1 MGTERRRKTVMGDRK
16 EHVPEKPEVTF
27 TIKRAVEA
35 DVPEINAIMQEA
47 ASDQTHPDWFVSSD
61 INYIRRNLSECG
73 ITAIARTAEGE
84 AAGFFI
90 IELPEGG
97 VDELAD
103 FLGFTEEQ
111 KKHTGIMDTAV
122 VTRRFRGY
130 GLQGRM
136 LAFCEDELKDR
147 ELWYYL
153 TTIHP
158 DNKYSLANMQ
168 GGAGT
173 VHRKNTELCDFF
185 HKSGLFYSLE

>member
-1 MGTERRRKTVMGDRK
+1 MSD
-16 EHVPEKPEVTF
+16 
-27 TIKRAVEA
+27 I
-35 DVPEINAIMQEA
+35 DAIMQEA

-111 KKHTGIMDTAV
+111 KQHTAIMDTAV

-130 GLQGRM
+130 GLQG
-136 LAFCEDELKDR
+136 
-147 ELWYYL
+147 
-153 TTIHP
+153 
-158 DNKYSLANMQ
+158 
-168 GGAGT
+168 GAGI

-185 HKSGLFYSLE
+185 TNRVYFILWNKEKLSMTMTES

>member
-1 MGTERRRKTVMGDRK
+1 M
-16 EHVPEKPEVTF
+16 
-27 TIKRAVEA
+27 
-35 DVPEINAIMQEA
+35 
-47 ASDQTHPDWFVSSD
+47 
-61 INYIRRNLSECG
+61 
-73 ITAIARTAEGE
+73 
-84 AAGFFI
+84 
-90 IELPEGG
+90 
-97 VDELAD
+97 DELAD

-111 KKHTGIMDTAV
+111 KLHTGIMDTAV

-168 GGAGT
+168 GGGFEIAKRVVCYGGKDRYIL
-173 VHRKNTELCDFF
+173 VKDRRKKE
-185 HKSGLFYSLE
+185 

>member
-1 MGTERRRKTVMGDRK
+1 
-16 EHVPEKPEVTF
+16 
-27 TIKRAVEA
+27 
-35 DVPEINAIMQEA
+35 
-47 ASDQTHPDWFVSSD
+47 
-61 INYIRRNLSECG
+61 
-73 ITAIARTAEGE
+73 
-84 AAGFFI
+84 
-90 IELPEGG
+90 
-97 VDELAD
+97 
-103 FLGFTEEQ
+103 
-111 KKHTGIMDTAV
+111 
-122 VTRRFRGY
+122 
-130 GLQGRM
+130 M